1 MLLTI
6 CKIKRNRIEKETN
19 FHKAGLRFPT
29 CKEEEILQNNI
40 SKMRKAPF
48 LKEVNSGNQRRLEKY
63 PTEEDKFINHVH

>member
-29 CKEEEILQNNI
+29 LKEEEILQNNI

-48 LKEVNSGNQRRLEKY
+48 LKVNSGNQRRLEKY